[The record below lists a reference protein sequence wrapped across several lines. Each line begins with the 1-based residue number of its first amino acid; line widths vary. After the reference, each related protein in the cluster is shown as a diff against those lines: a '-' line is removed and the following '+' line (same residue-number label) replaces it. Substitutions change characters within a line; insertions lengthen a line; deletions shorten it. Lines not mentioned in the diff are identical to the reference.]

1 MEPVRQYR
9 VPSRFERWMQ
19 EAHDY
24 IRALCEAL
32 RMNPLFAVALLLD
45 CLALM
50 VLWFFGLQ

>member
-1 MEPVRQYR
+1 MRQYR

-32 RMNPLFAVALLLD
+32 VMNPLFFVALMLD
-45 CLALM
+45 CLALV
-50 VLWFFGLQ
+50 VLWFVGLT